1 MNDTEVLVFNTWS
14 VRDIIVEDPG
24 LKNYINLEPKIV
36 PKTGGRA
43 AKFRFHKSNVFI
55 VERFMNRM
63 MNSGHKGKKHFKSS
77 SHITGKADTIYNIML
92 KVLKLIETRTKQ
104 NPIAVL
110 VSAIVNAAPREEI
123 NTIEYGGA
131 KYPQA
136 VECSPQRRVDI
147 ALRQIIWG
155 TYSDSFKSKK
165 KLAECLANE
174 IICAYNLDVKSKAI
188 SKKLELER
196 QADASR

>member
-1 MNDTEVLVFNTWS
+1 MNIKLFNKWETEGIKVN
-14 VRDIIVEDPG
+14 DEG
-24 LKNYINLEPKIV
+24 LGRYITLKPFFV
-36 PKTGGRA
+36 PRSRGVHVKT
-43 AKFRFHKSNVFI
+43 RFHKSNYNI
-55 VERFMNRM
+55 VERLMNKLMVPGHIKKHKHKRS
-63 MNSGHKGKKHFKSS
+63 SGHC
-77 SHITGKADTIYNIML
+77 TGKAGHVYKVVEEAFTI
-92 KVLKLIETRTKQ
+92 IEEKTKK
-104 NPIAVL
+104 NPVEVL
-110 VSAIVNAAPREEI
+110 VRAIENAAPREEI